1 MDLIIFILSL
11 SVFILGL
18 AVFAN
23 RARARKDIPF
33 ELTPNCLLTRWPILF
48 VTGPRSIF
56 YFSKYW
62 NLHPVFLTEHG
73 YEVFTVHL
81 PWKNADHRRQRFEE
95 FLSQQENHKRH
106 FHLVVDSP
114 TLSELESVLRS
125 RRSSAIKSITEMTDE
140 SSRQESKSLSALP
153 VPFAA
158 IDCQPSKSKS
168 KLLNLSYWL
177 HKSMV
182 KPIHPPNLSTLGAI
196 EETAIPNCQLL
207 LERASTLAEMDLRE
221 ET

>member
-1 MDLIIFILSL
+1 MDLIVFALSL

-56 YFSKYW
+56 YFSKFW

-81 PWKNADHRRQRFEE
+81 PWKNADQRRQRFEE

-114 TLSELESVLRS
+114 TFTELESVLRG
-125 RRSSAIKSITEMTDE
+125 RRSSAIKSITEMTDD
-140 SSRQESKSLSALP
+140 SSKQESKSLFALP
-153 VPFAA
+153 VPFAT
-158 IDCQPSKSKS
+158 IECRLSKAEP
-168 KLLNLSYWL
+168 KLLKLSYRL
-177 HKSMV
+177 HKYMV
-182 KPIHPPNLSTLGAI
+182 KPIRPASLSTLGAI
-196 EETAIPNCQLL
+196 DETAIQNCQLL
-207 LERASTLAEMDLRE
+207 LERASNLAEMDLRD